1 MKNKIKI
8 IIAAILSVAFCLTG
22 CNTQTVEQND
32 KYKIVCSIFPQ
43 YDWVNNI
50 VGDCENIEVSLLV
63 DNGVDLHSYQAT
75 ADDIIT
81 ISQCDMFIYV
91 GGESDKWV
99 EEVLKQ
105 ANNESMVVIDMMDV
119 LSESIIEET
128 VIEGMTQN
136 EHEHG
141 DEDEH
146 DDTDSHNDT
155 AEHDDEEI
163 EYDEHVWLSIE
174 NAKTIC
180 SKIAECLI
188 NGNVENETVIT
199 ANLEAYLNELDS
211 IDKEYK
217 DAMEKAENNT
227 IIFGDRFPFSY
238 LVNEYNINY
247 YAAFVGC
254 SAETEASFET
264 VKFLANKLDEY
275 NIDYIFIVDNSNA
288 NLAQSIIDN
297 SNKKDRQIL
306 TLNSMQSVTDADIS
320 NGANYCDIM
329 RDNLENIKTALSIN

>member
-146 DDTDSHNDT
+146 DDTDGHNDT

-199 ANLEAYLNELDS
+199 ANLEAYLN
-211 IDKEYK
+211 
-217 DAMEKAENNT
+217 
-227 IIFGDRFPFSY
+227 
-238 LVNEYNINY
+238 
-247 YAAFVGC
+247 
-254 SAETEASFET
+254 
-264 VKFLANKLDEY
+264 
-275 NIDYIFIVDNSNA
+275 
-288 NLAQSIIDN
+288 
-297 SNKKDRQIL
+297 
-306 TLNSMQSVTDADIS
+306 
-320 NGANYCDIM
+320 
-329 RDNLENIKTALSIN
+329 